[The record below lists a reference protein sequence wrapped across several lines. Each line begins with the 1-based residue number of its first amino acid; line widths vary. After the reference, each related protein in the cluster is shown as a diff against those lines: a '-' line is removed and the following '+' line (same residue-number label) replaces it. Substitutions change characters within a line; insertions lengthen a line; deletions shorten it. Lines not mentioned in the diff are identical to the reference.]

1 MIECPNC
8 HSGNPPDAKFCGECG
23 HQFDFTCS
31 ECGTNNPVG
40 NKFCNRCGSN
50 FKQSEATPD
59 QITQTKHLPVSPFK
73 KVKTKDTSAIA
84 GERKHVTV
92 LFSDLSGYTAMSE
105 RLDPEEVKEI
115 MSRIFGEVAQIVTK
129 YEGFIEKFIGDAAM
143 ALFGVPHAHEDDPV
157 RAIKA
162 AREIHAA
169 VKAISPKVEEKI
181 GQPLEMHSGI
191 NTGLVVTG
199 DMDVEKGTHGV
210 VGDTINM
217 ASRLSDLAKPGE
229 IIISLENH
237 RLSAPHFKVKELKP
251 FTLKGKSQSIS
262 AYRIEEELGKATLF
276 DAPANQSLTAYTG
289 REQELSLLHSCLK
302 KAIVGKGQFVTIV
315 GEAGVGKSRLLY
327 EFQNSIDK
335 NQVSI
340 WQGHCQS
347 FWSATNFFPFINILE
362 QELYQGNEKKSQD
375 VHGIAV
381 SKICAVNR
389 ELEKYLPFY
398 LNLLSISSQE
408 YPLPEHL
415 EGQELKDAFQN
426 AIATLSIHKSA
437 RQPLV
442 LILEDWQWVD
452 QASDSALK
460 HLVSVIGTHAL
471 MVVAIYRP
479 IYSSNW
485 SNWSYHTP
493 IVLKPLDSLHCK
505 NIVKSVFGVKDLPKG
520 LVELIVTRTGGNPFF
535 IEEVCHSLIEANVI
549 EIHEAKQAILK
560 QSLETLVIPNKV
572 QAIIS
577 ARFDRLDP
585 DAKETLRIAS
595 VVGRRFE
602 RPILEKIYK
611 GKVPLSQVLEKL
623 KTLEMIQQT
632 RVFPEAEFWFRH
644 PLIKEVVYN
653 SLLLQNR
660 KVLHGRVGQIIEE
673 LYPDRIEEQANLLQY
688 HFSLAESWSK
698 AVHYGRLSAEKASKL
713 SQFDEA
719 VTMFDHVLECLLN
732 LPEDRLRLE
741 TQLDLL
747 LRQEGLYETLG
758 RRDQQQ
764 KIIDKLI
771 SLVEP
776 DKDQALLAEIYMRQ
790 GDLYTHIDNYSKAE
804 RFLNDALAGWRTL
817 SDASGES
824 RSLRSIG
831 FLRWHQGRYEEAVK
845 CNEEALAIDR
855 QREDPMAIANDL
867 TNLGAV
873 LRNFKDP
880 KRSLKCLE
888 EALRI
893 YETMQKPIKQAF
905 TLYSIAN
912 VHREQDALE
921 LALTQYR
928 QAHEIFEQYHDR
940 LMSSRAVV
948 GIASIYRKQG
958 KLRKSLSL
966 YKDVVKVA
974 REINFRQ
981 GLAHALR
988 AVGEILLTLNKPQQA
1003 IEDLIESTNV
1013 FAELKD
1019 KHSEAEIWKTI
1030 GNIYEENLN
1039 AYDKAI
1045 GAWTKTKEL
1054 QIKLNDFSSAI
1065 DTLERMAQLAK
1076 QQFSDSALA
1085 LRFLQ
1090 DALDIAVKIDN
1101 RKRQA
1106 KLLNTIGIIKWHQE
1120 AYTEALKNYE
1130 KAFDIYHELKD
1141 SAHEGLMLN
1150 SIGVTLHKLG
1160 HYEEA
1165 LDHLQKAVELNHNA
1179 KEQLL
1184 EGHGL
1189 AATGDIYRDLGEH
1202 DRAINNYQ
1210 ASLEI
1215 RQKIGDHI
1223 GKGWMLHSLAL
1234 VYSNLDI
1241 YDKAGEYLT
1250 KAQTIAE
1257 ESGDI
1262 ELSRA
1267 CDEIHSQIPGQQ

>member
-1 MIECPNC
+1 M
-8 HSGNPPDAKFCGECG
+8 
-23 HQFDFTCS
+23 
-31 ECGTNNPVG
+31 
-40 NKFCNRCGSN
+40 
-50 FKQSEATPD
+50 
-59 QITQTKHLPVSPFK
+59 
-73 KVKTKDTSAIA
+73 
-84 GERKHVTV
+84 
-92 LFSDLSGYTAMSE
+92 
-105 RLDPEEVKEI
+105 
-115 MSRIFGEVAQIVTK
+115 
-129 YEGFIEKFIGDAAM
+129 FIE
-143 ALFGVPHAHEDDPV
+143 
-157 RAIKA
+157 
-162 AREIHAA
+162 
-169 VKAISPKVEEKI
+169 
-181 GQPLEMHSGI
+181 
-191 NTGLVVTG
+191 N
-199 DMDVEKGTHGV
+199 
-210 VGDTINM
+210 
-217 ASRLSDLAKPGE
+217 
-229 IIISLENH
+229 
-237 RLSAPHFKVKELKP
+237 
-251 FTLKGKSQSIS
+251 
-262 AYRIEEELGKATLF
+262 
-276 DAPANQSLTAYTG
+276 
-289 REQELSLLHSCLK
+289 
-302 KAIVGKGQFVTIV
+302 
-315 GEAGVGKSRLLY
+315 
-327 EFQNSIDK
+327 
-335 NQVSI
+335 
-340 WQGHCQS
+340 
-347 FWSATNFFPFINILE
+347 
-362 QELYQGNEKKSQD
+362 
-375 VHGIAV
+375 
-381 SKICAVNR
+381 
-389 ELEKYLPFY
+389 
-398 LNLLSISSQE
+398 
-408 YPLPEHL
+408 
-415 EGQELKDAFQN
+415 
-426 AIATLSIHKSA
+426 
-437 RQPLV
+437 
-442 LILEDWQWVD
+442 
-452 QASDSALK
+452 
-460 HLVSVIGTHAL
+460 
-471 MVVAIYRP
+471 
-479 IYSSNW
+479 
-485 SNWSYHTP
+485 
-493 IVLKPLDSLHCK
+493 
-505 NIVKSVFGVKDLPKG
+505 
-520 LVELIVTRTGGNPFF
+520 
-535 IEEVCHSLIEANVI
+535 
-549 EIHEAKQAILK
+549 
-560 QSLETLVIPNKV
+560 
-572 QAIIS
+572 
-577 ARFDRLDP
+577 
-585 DAKETLRIAS
+585 
-595 VVGRRFE
+595 
-602 RPILEKIYK
+602 
-611 GKVPLSQVLEKL
+611 
-623 KTLEMIQQT
+623 
-632 RVFPEAEFWFRH
+632 
-644 PLIKEVVYN
+644 
-653 SLLLQNR
+653 
-660 KVLHGRVGQIIEE
+660 
-673 LYPDRIEEQANLLQY
+673 
-688 HFSLAESWSK
+688 
-698 AVHYGRLSAEKASKL
+698 
-713 SQFDEA
+713 
-719 VTMFDHVLECLLN
+719 
-732 LPEDRLRLE
+732 
-741 TQLDLL
+741 
-747 LRQEGLYETLG
+747 
-758 RRDQQQ
+758 
-764 KIIDKLI
+764 
-771 SLVEP
+771 
-776 DKDQALLAEIYMRQ
+776 
-790 GDLYTHIDNYSKAE
+790 
-804 RFLNDALAGWRTL
+804 
-817 SDASGES
+817 
-824 RSLRSIG
+824 
-831 FLRWHQGRYEEAVK
+831 
-845 CNEEALAIDR
+845 
-855 QREDPMAIANDL
+855 
-867 TNLGAV
+867 
-873 LRNFKDP
+873 
-880 KRSLKCLE
+880 
-888 EALRI
+888 
-893 YETMQKPIKQAF
+893 
-905 TLYSIAN
+905 
-912 VHREQDALE
+912 